1 MVYFD
6 LPPHVPSQQ
15 PVVEVVKSLST
26 PERRKPDSLLNELL
40 SSANEETRKQAD
52 AENFV
57 SFKPSV
63 ARALA
68 ARALAAKSEQLLSQA
83 QADDL
88 PSLNVKPAGAQN
100 DLPRLNAEPASPEND
115 LPTLNAEPASAEN
128 SSPTLNAEPLE
139 PESDAPAPDAPIQGE
154 PQPNPAQPN
163 PAQPNPAQPNP
174 TQPDPTQPNPAQPQG
189 EAGDGLT
196 PEEFVSQLRLTADF
210 QEYDPINQVVTARGN
225 VVLRL
230 NNAIIKTNELWLNLT
245 NRYAL
250 ANGDVLLTRGAQIVR
265 GSRLR
270 YNFIQQAGTVANAV
284 GTLYLPDVKSDLRS
298 PFESPSQTSPTDS
311 RRAYDPI
318 NRQLQVSGDGSIQIA
333 TSADTRQSNLAEG
346 SLRQLRFETASLS
359 FDVEGWRAD
368 NVRITNDPFSP
379 PELELRA
386 TSLLL
391 RNLSP
396 TQDELLL
403 KRPRLV
409 FDNGFSLPLL
419 RNRILLSRGTV
430 NPNDLNP
437 VPASIG
443 IDGRDRGGLYIGRQ
457 VPLIATERVRF
468 SVTPQLFLAKV
479 LSGGDSAPF
488 SLDNLGAIA
497 NLSAQISDRTT
508 LRGSADLT
516 SLNPTAFTENLR
528 TNIRAEQLIGD
539 HRLAVQYSYRERLFN
554 GSLGFQDVQSS
565 FGAVLLSPDIQLGKD
580 GPLLTY
586 QASAQ
591 LINAETDRENLR
603 TNSGRTTLGRYQI
616 SAALQKS
623 FNLWRGEPK
632 PPTQDEGL
640 RFTPQPVVPYV
651 DLTSGLRTTGT
662 RYSNGDFQSNLI
674 AEIGVVGQVGH
685 FARNFADYTRFNASY
700 SQSFIGGANSP
711 FLFDR
716 EVDRNVLTLGITQ
729 QVYGPFLAG
738 FQTALSLSENRA
750 INTIY
755 TLEYSRRTYG
765 LLLRYDT
772 TQNVGSIG
780 FRLSN
785 FSFLGDADP
794 FDTPRIRRV
803 EGGVIQQP

>member
-6 LPPHVPSQQ
+6 LPPRIPLQQ
-15 PVVEVVKSLST
+15 SVVEVVESQST
-26 PERRKPDSLLNELL
+26 LEGRQPENHLDELL
-40 SSANEETRKQAD
+40 TSAHEEARKESS

-57 SFKPSV
+57 SFEPSI
-63 ARALA
+63 AKALA
-68 ARALAAKSEQLLSQA
+68 AAKSDKPEPLLSQT
-83 QADDL
+83 QAEDL
-88 PSLNVKPAGAQN
+88 PSLNVQPTEA
-100 DLPRLNAEPASPEND
+100 END
-115 LPTLNAEPASAEN
+115 LPTPDAEPAN
-128 SSPTLNAEPLE
+128 TDRDLPTLDAEPAE
-139 PESDAPAPDAPIQGE
+139 PESDAPLPGE
-154 PQPNPAQPN
+154 PQPDSTPAAP
-163 PAQPNPAQPNP
+163 PQPNP
-174 TQPDPTQPNPAQPQG
+174 TQPNPTQPNPTQPNLAPPEG
-189 EAGDGLT
+189 ETSGGLT
-196 PEEFVSQLRLTADF
+196 PEEFASQLQLTADF
-210 QEYDPINQVVTARGN
+210 QEYDPAAQIVRARGN

-230 NNAIIKTNELWLNLT
+230 NNAIIETDELWLNLV

-250 ANGDVLLTRGAQIVR
+250 ADGDVLLTRGAQIVR
-265 GSRLR
+265 GSRLE

-284 GTLYLPDVKSDLRS
+284 GTLYLPDVKGDLRS
-298 PFESPSQTSPTDS
+298 PLESPSQTSPTAT

-318 NRQLQVSGDGSIQIA
+318 NRQLRVAGDGSIQIA
-333 TSADTRQSNLAEG
+333 TSGDTRQSDVSEG
-346 SLRQLRFETASLS
+346 NLRQLRFETASLS
-359 FDVEGWRAD
+359 FDVEGWRAND
-368 NVRITNDPFSP
+368 VRITNDPFSP
-379 PELELRA
+379 PELEVRA

-391 RNLSP
+391 RNISP

-409 FDNGFSLPLL
+409 FDQGFSLPLL

-430 NPNDLNP
+430 NPSDLNP
-437 VPASIG
+437 VPASVG
-443 IDGRDRGGLYIGRQ
+443 IDGRDRGGLYLGRK
-457 VPLIATERVRF
+457 VPLITTERVRF
-468 SVTPQLFLAKV
+468 SVTPQLFLAKA
-479 LSGGDSAPF
+479 LSGGDSDPL

-497 NLSAQISDRTT
+497 NLSATLGPRTT
-508 LRGSADLT
+508 LNGSADLT
-516 SLNPTAFTENLR
+516 SLNLINFTENLR
-528 TNIRAEQLIGD
+528 TSIRAQQLIGD

-565 FGAVLLSPDIQLGKD
+565 FGAVLLSPTIQLGED
-580 GPLLTY
+580 GPQLTY

-603 TNSGRTTLGRYQI
+603 SDSGRTTLGRYQV
-616 SAALQKS
+616 SAALQKN

-640 RFTPQPVVPYV
+640 RFTPEPVVPYV

-674 AEIGVVGQVGH
+674 AEIGVEGQIGH
-685 FARNFADYTRFNASY
+685 LARNFADYTRFNAGY

-716 EVDRNVLTLGITQ
+716 EVDRNVLSLGVTQ

-738 FQTALSLSENRA
+738 FQTAISLSENRA

-765 LLLRYDT
+765 ILLRYDT
-772 TQNVGSIG
+772 TQNVGSVG

-785 FSFLGDADP
+785 FSWLGDTDP

>member
-15 PVVEVVKSLST
+15 SVVEVVESRPTL
-26 PERRKPDSLLNELL
+26 ERRQPDNLPNNLLDELL
-40 SSANEETRKQAD
+40 ASANEEASKEAS

-57 SFKPSV
+57 SFEPSV

-68 ARALAAKSEQLLSQA
+68 AAKSDKLEQLLSQT
-83 QADDL
+83 QSDDL
-88 PSLNVKPAGAQN
+88 PSLNVQPAEPEN
-100 DLPRLNAEPASPEND
+100 DLPPLNAEPAESESN
-115 LPTLNAEPASAEN
+115 LPPLNVQSA
-128 SSPTLNAEPLE
+128 E
-139 PESDAPAPDAPIQGE
+139 PESVAPVPEASETPVQAE
-154 PQPNPAQPN
+154 PQP
-163 PAQPNPAQPNP
+163 
-174 TQPDPTQPNPAQPQG
+174 DG
-189 EAGDGLT
+189 GDLT
-196 PEEFVSQLRLTADF
+196 PEEFASQLRLTADF
-210 QEYDPINQVVTARGN
+210 QEYDPAAQVVRARGN

-230 NNAIIKTNELWLNLT
+230 NEAIIETDELWLNLT

-250 ANGDVLLTRGAQIVR
+250 ADGDVLLTRGAQIVR
-265 GSRLR
+265 GSRLE

-284 GTLYLPDVKSDLRS
+284 GTLYLPDIQSDLRS
-298 PFESPSQTSPTDS
+298 PLESPSQTSPTAT

-318 NRQLQVSGDGSIQIA
+318 NRQLRVSSDGSIQIT
-333 TSADTRQSNLAEG
+333 TSADTRQSDVSEG
-346 SLRQLRFETASLS
+346 NLRQLRFETASLS
-359 FDVEGWRAD
+359 FDVEGWRAN

-379 PELELRA
+379 PELEVRA

-391 RNLSP
+391 RNISP

-409 FDNGFSLPLL
+409 FDQGFSLPLL

-437 VPASIG
+437 VPASVG
-443 IDGRDRGGLYIGRQ
+443 IDGRDRGGLYLGRK

-468 SVTPQLFLAKV
+468 SVTPQIFLAKA

-497 NLSAQISDRTT
+497 DLSAQLGPRTT
-508 LRGSADLT
+508 LNGSADLT
-516 SLNPTAFTENLR
+516 SLNLINFTENLR
-528 TNIRAEQLIGD
+528 TNLRAEQLIGD

-565 FGAVLLSPDIQLGKD
+565 FGAVLLSPEIQLGED
-580 GPLLTY
+580 GPQLTY

-603 TNSGRTTLGRYQI
+603 SDSGRTTLGRYQV
-616 SAALQKS
+616 SAALRKN

-640 RFTPQPVVPYV
+640 RFTPEPVIPYV

-674 AEIGVVGQVGH
+674 AEIGVEGQIGH
-685 FARNFADYTRFNASY
+685 FARNFADYTRFNAGY

-716 EVDRNVLTLGITQ
+716 EVDRNVLSLGITQ

-765 LLLRYDT
+765 ILLRYDT
-772 TQNVGSIG
+772 TQNVGSVG

-785 FSFLGDADP
+785 FSWLGDSNP

>member
-6 LPPHVPSQQ
+6 LPPHFPSQQ
-15 PVVEVVKSLST
+15 PVVEVVESLSA
-26 PERRKPDSLLNELL
+26 PEQRKPENLLNELL
-40 SSANEETRKQAD
+40 SSANEETAKRAD
-52 AENFV
+52 AENVVF
-57 SFKPSV
+57 FKPSV

-68 ARALAAKSEQLLSQA
+68 AKSEPLLSQA
-83 QADDL
+83 QSDDL
-88 PSLNVKPAGAQN
+88 PSLNGQPANAQN
-100 DLPRLNAEPASPEND
+100 ELSTLNAKPASPENN
-115 LPTLNAEPASAEN
+115 LPTLNAEP
-128 SSPTLNAEPLE
+128 LK
-139 PESDAPAPDAPIQGE
+139 PEAPAPDAPIQGE
-154 PQPNPAQPN
+154 PQPNPTPAAPPQPN
-163 PAQPNPAQPNP
+163 PAQPDPAQS
-174 TQPDPTQPNPAQPQG
+174 QG
-189 EAGDGLT
+189 EASGNLT
-196 PEEFVSQLRLTADF
+196 PEEFASQLRLTADF

-230 NNAIIKTNELWLNLT
+230 NNAIIETNELWLNLT

-250 ANGDVLLTRGAQIVR
+250 ADGDVLLTRGAQIVR
-265 GSRLR
+265 GSRLK
-270 YNFIQQAGTVANAV
+270 YNFVQQAGTIANAV
-284 GTLYLPDVKSDLRS
+284 GTLYLPDVQGDLRS
-298 PFESPSQTSPTDS
+298 PFGSPGQTSPTDS

-333 TSADTRQSNLAEG
+333 TSADTRQPNVTKG
-346 SLRQLRFETASLS
+346 GLRQLRFETASLS
-359 FDVEGWRAD
+359 FDVEGWRAND
-368 NVRITNDPFSP
+368 VRITNDPFSP
-379 PELELRA
+379 PELEVRA

-391 RNLSP
+391 RNLSS

-430 NPNDLNP
+430 NPGDLNP

-457 VPLIATERVRF
+457 IPLITTERVRF
-468 SVTPQLFLAKV
+468 SVTPQIFLAKA

-488 SLDNLGAIA
+488 SLDNLGTIA
-497 NLSAQISDRTT
+497 KLSARLSPRTT
-508 LRGSADLT
+508 INGSADLT
-516 SLNPTAFTENLR
+516 SLNLTAFTENLR

-565 FGAVLLSPDIQLGKD
+565 LGAVLLSPNIQLGGKD

-632 PPTQDEGL
+632 PPTQNEGL

-651 DLTSGLRTTGT
+651 DLTSGLRTTAT

-674 AEIGVVGQVGH
+674 AEIGVVGQIGH
-685 FARNFADYTRFNASY
+685 LARNFADYTQFNASY

-716 EVDRNVLTLGITQ
+716 EVDRNVLTLGFTQ

-785 FSFLGDADP
+785 FSFLGDTDP